1 MSAQAYKNLQPLSW
15 LSDPIPPSQHS
26 RPAAQPVPSEWRYWI
41 QSGGSRSRS
50 GTPASELRSQ
60 VWRTDLWFGA
70 GNPTESRDP
79 GAETPKQPLG
89 FAAMTGKTAPAAA
102 KKAPASKKAPA
113 PKKEP
118 AHTPKEEPA
127 HTPKE
132 EPAHTPKE
140 EPAHTPK
147 EEHAPAPAAET
158 PPAPE
163 HHPDAEQPA
172 APAAEHAPAHE
183 AEATPAHEEG
193 SPPAAPAE
201 APAPEP
207 EPEKPKEGEEG
218 TGE

>member
-140 EPAHTPK
+140 E
-147 EEHAPAPAAET
+147 HAPAPAAET